1 MLLKKYLLY
10 YTNMYRT
17 TIIYR
22 LYSPALN
29 KSFISYTTNMKR
41 VVFNLKSYLKTGRA
55 NRSKSREIIAQG
67 DYEITV
73 LQKYEGVPHNHIM
86 TEINRFKS
94 EEDPDILENK
104 MVYGKTENEKRTYCR
119 EMYHKTG
126 AQLGYYYANCEKI
139 NRGNLLKRMKK
150 NGVMPKKETLQK
162 YNITQKEIDECIPKK

>member
-17 TIIYR
+17 TIIYK
-22 LYSPALN
+22 LFSAKIN

-94 EEDPDILENK
+94 EEDPDVL
-104 MVYGKTENEKRTYCR
+104 
-119 EMYHKTG
+119 
-126 AQLGYYYANCEKI
+126 
-139 NRGNLLKRMKK
+139 
-150 NGVMPKKETLQK
+150 
-162 YNITQKEIDECIPKK
+162 